1 MSTDPSAPKPTIDP
15 STHSSVDLVGRADA
29 APGAHAGLRVVVG
42 ISGGVDS
49 AVAALRLKQSGYE
62 VQGLFMKNW
71 DEDDGTA
78 YCTARDDLLDAERVC
93 QHLGIDLVTANF
105 AAEYWDNVF
114 AHFLSEYAAGR
125 TPNPDVLCNREIKF
139 KQFARHAVALGADMI
154 ATGHYARGV
163 WTDGSEAPSGSVDS
177 PARLDD
183 AGGFRLLKG
192 VDPGKDQTYFLQ
204 AVPRAD
210 LARCLFPLGELRKSA
225 VRALAADA
233 GLHNHRR
240 KDSTGICFIGERR
253 FRDFLQ
259 RYLPV
264 AQGDIVDMQERVVG
278 AHIGLAYYTLGQ
290 RQGLGIGGVRG
301 RPEAPWYVVAKDVDR
316 NQLRVSQNPQDLET
330 DWLKG
335 AEANWL
341 VGPEAPEFNCT
352 IRVRYRQADQSARV
366 IIRPEGCVDVHF
378 AEPQRAVTPG
388 QYVAFYASDV
398 CLGGALITATGRG
411 SLT

>member
-1 MSTDPSAPKPTIDP
+1 MSRGPYAHSPTIAP
-15 STHSSVDLVGRADA
+15 PTGR
-29 APGAHAGLRVVVG
+29 RVVVG

-49 AVAALRLKQSGYE
+49 AVAALRLKQLGYD

-114 AHFLSEYAAGR
+114 SHFLSEYAAGR

-139 KQFARHAVALGADMI
+139 KQFARHAVALGADFI

-163 WTDGSEAPSGSVDS
+163 WTDGAENSRPGVEALAQAVD
-177 PARLDD
+177 AV
-183 AGGFRLLKG
+183 GFRLLKG

-210 LARCLFPLGELRKSA
+210 LARCLFPLGDLHKSA
-225 VRALAADA
+225 VRALAAEA

-259 RYLPV
+259 RYIPIV
-264 AQGDIVDMQERVVG
+264 QGDIVDMQDRILG

-301 RPEAPWYVVAKDVDR
+301 CSEAPWYVVAKEVDR
-316 NQLRVSQNPQDLET
+316 NQLRVSQDPRDLET
-330 DWLKG
+330 DWLKS
-335 AEANWL
+335 AESNWL
-341 VGPEAPEFNCT
+341 VTPEASEFSCT
-352 IRVRYRQADQSARV
+352 IRVRYRQSDQSAKV
-366 IIRPEGCVDVHF
+366 MIRPEGCVDVHF

-388 QYVAFYASDV
+388 QYVAFYEDDV